1 MDNNFEQL
9 VTTLNLSP
17 ISADVI
23 HQITQLLQ
31 LQTVETLSEFLSQ
44 SFEALLRLHLWSWQ
58 LLCKDSLSWIYDHS
72 YQQFF
77 TALTKFDQLLI
88 FNLAIDDI
96 DTRVSLL
103 FSLSPTQITEIFNRI
118 DRSDDDDDPYLDIIS
133 LVLNNHSYFL
143 FQNPEYRAISIV
155 DQIGQHIL
163 HTYVMNKHAE
173 ETMDYIGSDCLQTI
187 RIHCHLVELWSN
199 KLRNCIAHLI
209 ALLLG
214 LCWRDKQT
222 DTIIKK
228 TFPTEQIACDFVEDL
243 ICILRYTPFYQEI
256 QPRCSNDTTVLLH
269 TCLMFL
275 TLIVHKLNINWFF
288 RSNPK
293 VRETI
298 ARMAETTQNQDLCS
312 AAYNI
317 LCETLTDDQLKRL
330 KIADHISSRYFNL
343 LEETIDQSQ
352 TTYRRIPVD
361 FMLRAFQCLSK
372 NDSLQQK
379 AASLNKI
386 SLFINLCDQYPV
398 AWDIIWTFSFNEDIQ
413 EKLRSNC
420 LFMSK
425 LSYLAKETG
434 DEQMRKIVHGI
445 LWNLG
450 TNHNNRLLPN
460 NNEDKTFDIMISY
473 SHKEKALCH
482 QLYQELTRTNY
493 RVWIDFDQMHGNV
506 MDAMAQAIEQSRVV
520 ILCISE
526 QYRKSNY
533 CRAEAHYAFQCQR
546 KIIPILVQKHYK
558 PDGWLLFLIG
568 QLLYVDFTKHEFDQA
583 MNMLLKELS
592 LNETNESNRP
602 STVPSKEST
611 CIAKDSEDIFAWSVT
626 RVQQWLIE
634 HKLTQMS
641 RLFCDCDGRSLVF
654 LRDCVKYGDFQSIFT
669 SLQEDCN
676 RRLKENISLIELSC
690 CLSLIKQQKRL
701 AQIARLNKKNK
712 C

>member
-1 MDNNFEQL
+1 
-9 VTTLNLSP
+9 
-17 ISADVI
+17 
-23 HQITQLLQ
+23 
-31 LQTVETLSEFLSQ
+31 
-44 SFEALLRLHLWSWQ
+44 
-58 LLCKDSLSWIYDHS
+58 
-72 YQQFF
+72 
-77 TALTKFDQLLI
+77 
-88 FNLAIDDI
+88 
-96 DTRVSLL
+96 
-103 FSLSPTQITEIFNRI
+103 
-118 DRSDDDDDPYLDIIS
+118 
-133 LVLNNHSYFL
+133 
-143 FQNPEYRAISIV
+143 
-155 DQIGQHIL
+155 
-163 HTYVMNKHAE
+163 AE
-173 ETMDYIGSDCLQTI
+173 ETMDYIGSDCLQII
-187 RIHCHLVELWSN
+187 RIHCQLVELWSSR
-199 KLRNCIAHLI
+199 LLNCIAHLI
-209 ALLLG
+209 AFILG
-214 LCWRDKQT
+214 LFWRDRQT

-228 TFPTEQIACDFVEDL
+228 TFPTEQTTCDFVEDL
-243 ICILRYTPFYQEI
+243 ICILSYTPFHQEI
-256 QPRCSNDTTVLLH
+256 QPHCSNDTTVLLH

-288 RSNPK
+288 RSNSK

-298 ARMAETTQNQDLCS
+298 ARMAETIQNQDLSS

-330 KIADHISSRYFNL
+330 KIADHISSHYFNL

-352 TTYRRIPVD
+352 TNYRRIPVD

-386 SLFINLCDQYPV
+386 SIFINLSDQYPV

-413 EKLRSNC
+413 EQLRSNC

-425 LSYLAKETG
+425 LSHLAKETD

-506 MDAMAQAIEQSRVV
+506 MDAMAQAIEQSRIV

-592 LNETNESNRP
+592 LNATNESNRP
-602 STVPSKEST
+602 STVSSKEST
-611 CIAKDSEDIFAWSVT
+611 CISKDSEDIFAWSAT

-634 HKLTQMS
+634 HKLAQMS

-676 RRLKENISLIELSC
+676 RRLKENMSLIELSC

-701 AQIARLNKKNK
+701 AQLARLNKKSK